1 MYFILFIADIII
13 ISDSMLKTQG
23 GRKCKVGML
32 HPYNIVSSFK
42 GQTIHN
48 IYNKIK
54 SNCHAV
60 YSKLGSVIFIF
71 IGTNDLN
78 ILDFNFADFR
88 TSYLIFLDYIRSLF
102 PLSDIVVFSL
112 ISRSYN
118 RYCKNRYCLCKYCN
132 VITRIGL
139 NNMNS
144 RIRLANNVIKDI
156 VNSYSNL
163 FYLDIFN
170 DFNKNIN
177 MLGMDGLH
185 PSRAGNMYIDTRIRD
200 MYLRL
205 MH

>member
-1 MYFILFIADIII
+1 
-13 ISDSMLKTQG
+13 
-23 GRKCKVGML
+23 
-32 HPYNIVSSFK
+32 
-42 GQTIHN
+42 
-48 IYNKIK
+48 
-54 SNCHAV
+54 
-60 YSKLGSVIFIF
+60 
-71 IGTNDLN
+71 
-78 ILDFNFADFR
+78 
-88 TSYLIFLDYIRSLF
+88 
-102 PLSDIVVFSL
+102 
-112 ISRSYN
+112 
-118 RYCKNRYCLCKYCN
+118 
-132 VITRIGL
+132 
-139 NNMNS
+139 MNS